1 MEASRCGSHLWLT
14 GMCMLNMRE
23 SMRVR
28 QTERGKQI
36 FHLLNMFESP
46 LSYIWNATTLYLM
59 RNIIY
64 SYTPKVLCWKRFRSD
79 IFAVSNHSLQELHKF
94 FEFMNSIDTSGK
106 IKFTLAVANNNSV
119 LDFLELSLNMN

>member
-1 MEASRCGSHLWLT
+1 
-14 GMCMLNMRE
+14 MCMLNMRE
-23 SMRVR
+23 YERETGR
-28 QTERGKQI
+28 QTEREKQI

-106 IKFTLAVANNNSV
+106 IRFALAVANNNSV
-119 LDFLELSLNMN
+119 LDFLDLSLNMN

>member
-1 MEASRCGSHLWLT
+1 
-14 GMCMLNMRE
+14 MRE
-23 SMRVR
+23 R
-28 QTERGKQI
+28 QADRQREKQI

-106 IKFTLAVANNNSV
+106 IRFALAVANNNSV
-119 LDFLELSLNMN
+119 LDFLDLSLNMN